1 MTKVNILYG
10 IAHQLSVSLGRGRG
24 GGGGGGRGEEGVFKG
39 KWLKANSVGE
49 FPSGKINHAHTKLMT
64 VVSYK
69 QVIIKGSF
77 LYHGLFGA
85 NFSYNKCAT

>member
-10 IAHQLSVSLGRGRG
+10 IAHQLSVTLG
-24 GGGGGGRGEEGVFKG
+24 GGGG
-39 KWLKANSVGE
+39 LVGE

-64 VVSYK
+64 VVGYK

-85 NFSYNKCAT
+85 NFSYNQCAT

>member
-1 MTKVNILYG
+1 MELPTSY
-10 IAHQLSVSLGRGRG
+10 QLHL
-24 GGGGGGRGEEGVFKG
+24 GEEGSGVWVF
-39 KWLKANSVGE
+39 AE
-49 FPSGKINHAHTKLMT
+49 FPSGKINHAYTKLMT

>member
-1 MTKVNILYG
+1 M
-10 IAHQLSVSLGRGRG
+10 
-24 GGGGGGRGEEGVFKG
+24 GVF
-39 KWLKANSVGE
+39 AE
-49 FPSGKINHAHTKLMT
+49 FPSGKINHAYTKLMT